1 MVVAVVQVQD
11 VVEAVLQVVLV
22 AVGLAVRVVAPVD
35 VLVVR
40 GYVLV
45 VVVVAL
51 AASQYG
57 DR

>member
-40 GYVLV
+40 GDVLV